1 MNSMC
6 EPVMLAIADPD
17 GITRTAPVPPDAS
30 LSIGRDPT
38 CEVVLPSPL
47 VSRRHA
53 LASCADTGIVLTDTS
68 ANGTL
73 VGKAVVLG
81 QSVAVAPG
89 TPIGI
94 GPYRLWV
101 MDGGAGASAPTPDPD
116 GSRPGVSIRSL
127 EVSAGVRRE
136 LHRRLIAHLDLVKLE
151 RSRMNE
157 HALRARVRL
166 SLQEIV
172 KEADHLLPIGVDRQA
187 IVAELTD
194 EALGL
199 GPLEALLADPA
210 VSEIM
215 VIDPRTIYV
224 ERGGCIEKTEL
235 RFTDDESVRT
245 VLERIVTP
253 LGRRI
258 DESAPLLDARL
269 RDGSRVNA
277 VIPPLALRGT
287 SITIRKFSKK
297 PWSAEDL
304 VRFGSLTPR
313 MARFLERSVRVRK
326 NVIITGGTGSGKT
339 TLLNVLSASIPEGE
353 RIVTI
358 EDSAELRLMQPHVV
372 PLEAR
377 PANMEGRGEITI
389 RQLVKN
395 AMRMRPDRV
404 VVGEC
409 RGGEALDMLQAMNT
423 GHDGSMTT
431 LHANNPPEALKRL
444 ETLAL
449 MAGLDLPSR
458 AIRSQIAESVH
469 LIVHQNRFADG
480 TRRITSIAEVAGVED
495 DEVATREI
503 FGYRRTGTARD
514 GGVEGEF
521 YATGYLPSYL
531 EDFLIHGFVDADGDL
546 L

>member
-1 MNSMC
+1 VNAISQ
-6 EPVMLAIADPD
+6 PVVLAIADPD
-17 GITRTAPVPPDAS
+17 GVTRTAPVPPDAS
-30 LSIGRDPT
+30 LCIGRDPT

-53 LASCADTGIVLTDTS
+53 VASCADSGIVLTDTS

-81 QSVAVAPG
+81 QSVEVAPG
-89 TPIGI
+89 IPIGI
-94 GPYRLWV
+94 GPFRLWV
-101 MDGGAGASAPTPDPD
+101 MGRAGSSPPVPAPD
-116 GSRPGVSIRSL
+116 GSQPGAAVRSL

-172 KEADHLLPIGVDRQA
+172 KEADHLLPLGVDRQA
-187 IVAELTD
+187 VVGELTD

-297 PWSAEDL
+297 PWTAEDL
-304 VRFGSLTPR
+304 IRFGSLTPR
-313 MARFLERSVRVRK
+313 MARFLQRSVQVRK
-326 NVIITGGTGSGKT
+326 NVIVTGGTGSGKT

-377 PANMEGRGEITI
+377 PSNMEGRGEITI

-395 AMRMRPDRV
+395 AMRMRPDRI

-449 MAGLDLPSR
+449 MAGIDLPSR
-458 AIRSQIAESVH
+458 AIRSQIAEIVH

-480 TRRITSIAEVAGVED
+480 TRRITSIAEVAGIED
-495 DEVATREI
+495 DEITTREI
-503 FGYRRTGTARD
+503 FGYRRTGTGRD
-514 GGVEGEF
+514 GTVEGAY

-531 EDFLIHGFVDADGDL
+531 EDFVVHGFIAPDGDL